1 MTLRK
6 ILAIVLCM
14 FAMLSVMAVAAKAV
28 DHPKPDDP
36 STIKTDPDNPSKPL
50 GDQIME
56 WWESTKVWLDPLF
69 KFSFQGLS
77 KALVVAVQGFIALFQ
92 LNFWE
97 GGLFGFLT

>member
-1 MTLRK
+1 MTMRK

-14 FAMLSVMAVAAKAV
+14 FAMLSVMAVAAKAE
-28 DHPKPDDP
+28 PPAPDPPGTSDP
-36 STIKTDPDNPSKPL
+36 ATPSKPL

-56 WWESTKVWLDPLF
+56 WWESIKVWLEPLY

-77 KALVVAVQGFIALFQ
+77 KALVVAVQGFFALIG
-92 LNFWE
+92 LNFWQ